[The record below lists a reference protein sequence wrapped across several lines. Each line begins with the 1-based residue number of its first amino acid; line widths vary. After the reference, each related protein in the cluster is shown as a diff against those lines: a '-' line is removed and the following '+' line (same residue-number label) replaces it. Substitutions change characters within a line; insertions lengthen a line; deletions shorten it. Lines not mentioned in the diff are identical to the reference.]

1 MSLFELCGWAL
12 CPSFV
17 PLLRKRKKA
26 RESKRKQ
33 EKERKLQ
40 EKGRSERQVELDT
53 CSVRGKGVCDVEF
66 EFAVARRVHLIQ
78 VCLDPSS
85 FPIELQENFL

>member
-53 CSVRGKGVCDVEF
+53 CSVAKGFVMLSLSLLWQDEF
-66 EFAVARRVHLIQ
+66 T
-78 VCLDPSS
+78 
-85 FPIELQENFL
+85 

>member
-1 MSLFELCGWAL
+1 MSELC
-12 CPSFV
+12 PPFE
-17 PLLRKRKKA
+17 KA
-26 RESKRKQ
+26 KESKRKQ
-33 EKERKLQ
+33 EEARERK
-40 EKGRSERQVELDT
+40 EIARGRKIRKAGGIRHVQ
-53 CSVRGKGVCDVEF
+53 RGKRVCDVEF